1 MTLKKHERLAYR
13 LSVILIKLNA
23 GERLDILAL
32 AETYQVSI
40 RTLKRD
46 FQDRLTPLDFSEC
59 GPRFY
64 QLHPKKIG
72 YLDITDIKR
81 FANFVSVQD
90 LLPKIDR
97 IFFQE
102 QLSQSILVKG
112 FAYENIQTRR
122 DDFKAIDQAI
132 GECLYIEF
140 DYRKMSER
148 ATDSCPKHHRL
159 QPYRLL
165 NKNGIWYVVGQR
177 DGQTRAFCFT
187 QITNLQVSTQTF
199 TACEDAKAQILSTDS
214 LFFSNHISEI
224 VLQVDACVAG
234 YFQRRNLLPNQ
245 ELIRRL
251 DSGDLLL
258 ACKNVHP
265 REVVPIVQYWLPHIR
280 VISPIEVQ
288 VEMEEVLR
296 GYLKNV
302 VIKVTN

>member
-1 MTLKKHERLAYR
+1 M
-13 LSVILIKLNA
+13 
-23 GERLDILAL
+23 
-32 AETYQVSI
+32 
-40 RTLKRD
+40 
-46 FQDRLTPLDFSEC
+46 
-59 GPRFY
+59 
-64 QLHPKKIG
+64 
-72 YLDITDIKR
+72 
-81 FANFVSVQD
+81 
-90 LLPKIDR
+90 
-97 IFFQE
+97 
-102 QLSQSILVKG
+102 
-112 FAYENIQTRR
+112 
-122 DDFKAIDQAI
+122 
-132 GECLYIEF
+132 
-140 DYRKMSER
+140 
-148 ATDSCPKHHRL
+148 
-159 QPYRLL
+159 
-165 NKNGIWYVVGQR
+165 
-177 DGQTRAFCFT
+177 
-187 QITNLQVSTQTF
+187 STQTF

-288 VEMEEVLR
+288 GEMEEVLR